1 MIIELV
7 SVLGFPLLGFSSCN
21 DSSGSILRRLL
32 CGAAASIQLN
42 TEAAVKS
49 VLLQPY
55 TEHMCIE
62 LLLLLS
68 FVLDAEDGGRLIPH
82 HAESALDLP
91 GPNAPQ

>member
-42 TEAAVKS
+42 REAAVKS
-49 VLLQPY
+49 VLLQKVSQPY
-55 TEHMCIE
+55 IEHMCIE
-62 LLLLLS
+62 HLLLLS
-68 FVLDAEDGGRLIPH
+68 FVFDAEDGGRLILH
-82 HAESALDLP
+82 HVGSALD
-91 GPNAPQ
+91 